1 MFTLDLTGPGFERR
15 SVEFSAKTAT
25 VGSIMERDSLYL
37 PNCQTNLVIALH
49 ALSQWRSVFCKQMPS
64 QTLDGITYPS
74 YEFGGKFKN
83 SYKKVNFS
91 TFSNL
96 NFRFL

>member
-1 MFTLDLTGPGFERR
+1 MFTLDLAGPGFERR

-49 ALSQWRSVFCKQMPS
+49 ALSQLFWQFINTTAYHLGRYS
-64 QTLDGITYPS
+64 LH
-74 YEFGGKFKN
+74 
-83 SYKKVNFS
+83 
-91 TFSNL
+91 L
-96 NFRFL
+96 FLLIRGSIKLAFIWFVL